1 MVLYLVAKRAALSAD
16 YNKLELFMDLCHF
29 AC

>member
-1 MVLYLVAKRAALSAD
+1 MGLYLVANRAALSVD
-16 YNKLELFMDLCHF
+16 CSKLELFMDLCHF